1 MSGTDLT
8 VLRGADPLGIRVPIG
23 DTQQIGILTP
33 RMRITDHPA
42 PEFATG
48 GFTEGD
54 HPRTRQW
61 GVRRQNQPEV

>member
-54 HPRTRQW
+54 HP
-61 GVRRQNQPEV
+61 